1 MLGFSLLLV
10 VVDLGN
16 ERPFA
21 CPLVDE
27 GRIALFPSETK
38 GGVKAKIVSF
48 SSEMQIVTRTVVRS
62 RRWAHML
69 RRRQSDGCEARRG
82 SDAPSNGEALC
93 LDCHKKTRTYGG

>member
-1 MLGFSLLLV
+1 MFISSLFMLGFSLLLV

-27 GRIALFPSETK
+27 GRIALFPSETE

-48 SSEMQIVTRTVVRS
+48 SSEMKIVTRKVVRS
-62 RRWAHML
+62 RRWAHISH
-69 RRRQSDGCEARRG
+69 RRLQDGCKAIC
-82 SDAPSNGEALC
+82 DP
-93 LDCHKKTRTYGG
+93 